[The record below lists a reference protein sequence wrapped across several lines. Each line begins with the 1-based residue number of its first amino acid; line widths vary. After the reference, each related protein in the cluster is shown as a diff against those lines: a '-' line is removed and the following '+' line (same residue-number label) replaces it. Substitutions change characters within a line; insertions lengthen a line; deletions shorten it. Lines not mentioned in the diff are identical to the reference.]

1 MALRRDAEEAK
12 PSEAD
17 VGVAQL
23 SISST
28 DSKTELLRG
37 NNKPNARK
45 KRGRS
50 QESRLAEEQQQGE
63 EESKLAHFEVHHE
76 DRDLEGGGH
85 SVDDSSSVG
94 WRTHGSSIGDEHE
107 HMPPLK
113 PLPPLSCGFALY
125 ITMVLSFAALF
136 AAYVGSGLV
145 LLFHIADHLTP
156 CVRPF
161 WMYANYVLCAPMVL
175 TILGLTNASPCV
187 RVLFV

>member
-1 MALRRDAEEAK
+1 M
-12 PSEAD
+12 EAD

-28 DSKTELLRG
+28 DSKTELLKG
-37 NNKPNARK
+37 NNKLNTRK

-50 QESRLAEEQQQGE
+50 QESRLAEEEQQRE
-63 EESKLAHFEVHHE
+63 EESKQAHFEIHHE
-76 DRDLEGGGH
+76 DRDLEMGGGR

-94 WRTHGSSIGDEHE
+94 WHTHGSSVGDEHE